1 MIPTTL
7 TVIPLEDKVLLP
19 HVVIRTVL
27 TGQEATELTRRFFK
41 KSDQESIYVVCV
53 PLNPNKTSK
62 ELLEKGIVEETN
74 DYSSI
79 APQVPLGNSSS
90 EEKIQEQLV
99 TPLQKVRL
107 ANFGCAAKI
116 IRVQRSGS
124 GIFGVYFEGIHRCL
138 LEKEYIPDHHFY
150 QQQQEIIKKKELKTA
165 LMYHVKYNPQENNIS
180 NMNNVII
187 EYKKLCDDFLLKMK
201 ELQMPESLMS
211 QLTKMTTTMPPLA
224 LADLLVSIIETS
236 FDEKWVM
243 LKTIDP
249 VQRIRLISNW
259 MQRQLH
265 VLQISQQ
272 VQSTVEGK
280 LNKQQ
285 REFYLRQQLEAIR
298 QELGYEQKEE
308 DDMTELNRRLVEANM
323 PTHAVV
329 VAQRELKRIRRL
341 QPSSTEWAVSR
352 NYLEW
357 MSEMPWNKKSND
369 IVDIQRAKQ
378 QLDDDHY
385 GITHVKK
392 RIIEHLSVIKM
403 KGNLKSPIICFA
415 GPPGVG
421 KTSLGK
427 SISTALTREFHR
439 ISLGGVRDE
448 AEMRGHR
455 RTYVGSQPG
464 LIIQGIH
471 KVGVNNPCIL
481 LDEIDKLVH
490 SSHYGDP
497 AAALLEIL
505 DPHQN
510 KNFTDHY
517 LNIPFDLSNV
527 FFIATAND
535 IENIPLPLADRM
547 EIIELEG
554 YTFEEKL
561 HITKSHLLPKQ
572 LIEHGLDEK
581 DISMSDEVIIKL
593 IENYTRESG
602 VRNLERKIASI
613 VRAKCVEMAD
623 IHENKLL
630 TSRYSPIIT
639 FDDLCKILG
648 MPKFEKE
655 IADRGNEIFGV
666 ATGLAYSG
674 SGNGGILYIEASK
687 MPGRG
692 GDLLLTG
699 SLGDVIKESAQ
710 IALTWVKSHAYEL
723 NLTSSRRANIVE
735 HEDIHIHFPAS
746 SIPKNGPSAGV
757 TLVCA
762 LVSLF
767 GEWHIPSTTAM
778 TGEMSLRGQVLPVGG
793 IKEKVISAHRAGI
806 RKIILPWK
814 NKMDVETDIPS
825 SIKMDIE
832 FVYAKNIFDV
842 LNAAFV
848 KNEKWLTKSLESH
861 L

>member
-1 MIPTTL
+1 MGN
-7 TVIPLEDKVLLP
+7 E
-19 HVVIRTVL
+19 
-27 TGQEATELTRRFFK
+27 EEL
-41 KSDQESIYVVCV
+41 
-53 PLNPNKTSK
+53 
-62 ELLEKGIVEETN
+62 
-74 DYSSI
+74 
-79 APQVPLGNSSS
+79 
-90 EEKIQEQLV
+90 EEKKKLQEKLV
-99 TPLQKVRL
+99 TPSQKNRL
-107 ANFGCAAKI
+107 ASFGCVAKI
-116 IRVQRSGS
+116 IRVQRSSS
-124 GIFGVYFEGIHRCL
+124 GVFGVYFEGIQRCQL
-138 LEKEYIPDHHFY
+138 VKEHTHPSSAFMY
-150 QQQQEIIKKKELKTA
+150 Q
-165 LMYHVKYNPQENNIS
+165 VKYYPQENNIS
-180 NMNNVII
+180 NMNQIII
-187 EYKKLCDDFLLKMK
+187 EYKKLCDEFILKMK
-201 ELQMPESLMS
+201 ELQMPDSLMT

-236 FDEKWVM
+236 FDEKWIM
-243 LKTIDP
+243 LKTSDP

-259 MQRQLH
+259 MQRQVH

-285 REFYLRQQLEAIR
+285 REFYLRQQLDVIR

-308 DDMTELNRRLVEANM
+308 DDTTELNRRLVEANM
-323 PTHAVV
+323 PSHAVT
-329 VAQRELKRIRRL
+329 VAQKELKRIKRL
-341 QPSSTEWAVSR
+341 QPSSTEWSVSR

-357 MSEMPWNKKSND
+357 MADMPWNKKSED
-369 IVDIQRAKQ
+369 LVDIQRARQ

-385 GITHVKK
+385 GLTHVKK
-392 RIIEHLSVIKM
+392 RIIEHLSVVKM
-403 KGNLKSPIICFA
+403 KGNLKAPIICFV

-427 SISTALTREFHR
+427 SIATALSREFHR

-497 AAALLEIL
+497 AAALLEVL

-510 KNFTDHY
+510 KNFSDHY
-517 LNIPFDLSNV
+517 LNVSFDLSNV
-527 FFIATAND
+527 FFIATANNM
-535 IENIPLPLADRM
+535 ENIPEPLLDRM
-547 EIIELEG
+547 EVIHLNG
-554 YTFEEKL
+554 YTYEEKL

-572 LIEHGLDEK
+572 LIEHGLEEK
-581 DISMSDEVIIKL
+581 DVLINDEVMMKL

-602 VRNLERKIASI
+602 VRTLERTIASI
-613 VRAKCVEMAD
+613 VRAKCVELAD
-623 IHENKLL
+623 IHENKL
-630 TSRYSPIIT
+630 SPSSYSPIIT
-639 FDDLCKILG
+639 LDDLRNILG
-648 MPKFEKE
+648 IPKFEKE
-655 IADRGNEIFGV
+655 VADSSNEVFGV
-666 ATGLAYSG
+666 CTGLAYSG
-674 SGNGGILYIEASK
+674 SGNGGILYVEASK

-699 SLGDVIKESAQ
+699 SLGDTIKESAQ
-710 IALTWVKSHAYEL
+710 IALSWVKSHAFEL
-723 NLTSSRRANIVE
+723 NLTSSRRTNIVE

-814 NKMDVETDIPS
+814 NKMDVETDIPM

-832 FVYAKNIFDV
+832 FIYAKNIWDV

-848 KNEKWLTKSLESH
+848 KNEKWLSKSLESH